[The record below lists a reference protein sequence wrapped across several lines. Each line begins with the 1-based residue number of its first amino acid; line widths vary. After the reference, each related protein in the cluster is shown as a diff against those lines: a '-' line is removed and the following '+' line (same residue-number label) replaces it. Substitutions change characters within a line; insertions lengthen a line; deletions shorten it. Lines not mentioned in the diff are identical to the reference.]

1 MEHLESGG
9 FSFSKYKPQYLECYK
24 FRCSLFLNFWV
35 PVKENVA
42 KIYFLL
48 SVLEEKVETLE
59 NNFGGI
65 SVNPGHPG
73 LLYPKLPRENLPSWH
88 SPPVS

>member
-24 FRCSLFLNFWV
+24 FRCSLFLSFWV

-42 KIYFLL
+42 KVYFLL

-65 SVNPGHPG
+65 DLSESWAPWPPLSQVTQREFA
-73 LLYPKLPRENLPSWH
+73 KLA
-88 SPPVS
+88 